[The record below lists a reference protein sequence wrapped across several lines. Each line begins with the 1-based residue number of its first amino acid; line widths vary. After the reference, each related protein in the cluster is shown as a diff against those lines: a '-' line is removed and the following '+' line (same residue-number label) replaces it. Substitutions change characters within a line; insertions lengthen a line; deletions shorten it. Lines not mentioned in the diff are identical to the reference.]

1 MKTITTLA
9 LAATLATAF
18 AGASFAQMS
27 KMTDSEK
34 TMMTKC
40 TGMSDSMMK
49 ADKDCMA
56 MMKKYP
62 DMAKAKDGMASPASP
77 NANPTPKSK

>member
-1 MKTITTLA
+1 MKTFTTLA
-9 LAATLATAF
+9 LATALVTSF
-18 AGASFAQMS
+18 AGASFAQTMS
-27 KMTDSEK
+27 DSDK

-40 TGMSDSMMK
+40 KAMSESAMK
-49 ADKDCMA
+49 ADANCTA

-62 DMAKAKDGMASPASP
+62 NAAKDGMASPAAG